1 MKRYKDYQSFSE
13 EKFRSPDTIN
23 APIYTWVWNSPVSR
37 ALIDRQLQE
46 MREAGIEATYILP
59 QPYEFRPVNM
69 ATKLEPEYLS
79 EEFFDLV
86 RYAAERAE
94 SLGMVAWLYDEGGWP
109 SGSACG
115 KVIKNLPES
124 RAKQIEKISV
134 LLSAGDGLPA
144 MSELGVA
151 NPVLII
157 SAFVDGKRTGFDF
170 VAEADCTADVYVV
183 TERSGDLPQLT
194 DKRAVDEFI
203 RVTHEGYKCRMG
215 DLFGKAIF
223 AVFTDEPKV
232 VYPYYLSDV
241 EEFERESGFDF
252 AACVPALFEARTD
265 EEKRFKAA
273 YIDYV
278 SRKFADVYFSALADW
293 CHKNSLLFCGHVD
306 KDDEIRRFE
315 PCGGNLLRVLRKF
328 DIPGVDSIWRQVF
341 LGKRV
346 GYFPRFASSAAAQS
360 GNRYALTESFAAYG
374 DGLTGAQKRFIC
386 GSQLVRG
393 INILNFMS
401 VTSDRESIRSL
412 QLRPVFNP
420 EIPDYIGLVPFNAWA
435 KRMSHICSVGT
446 PVRDA
451 AVFVPCTDILLENE
465 DVIGRFEKIAERL
478 EDSAVDFDFVDGDF
492 LCDSELIGG
501 KLCMGLAAYNCLFI
515 PLGVALSQKQTAKL
529 CDFEAAGGKV
539 IFADENTEI
548 PGELSLAF
556 GTPFIR
562 GTHRRDGETDIY
574 VFFSECNHVTEFC
587 PNIDPRGRDVYILD
601 PVDGRIFKHALSERL
616 EILPGA
622 ELVVL
627 VTADEL
633 SCDEKPARPSKI
645 KEINDFEI
653 TIESETV
660 FSEDHLERR
669 EGHRTVESL
678 PDHFSGTVRFD
689 GSFSAVKEQGAVIEI
704 VGTDFCVS
712 VSVNGENLGTRVMPP
727 YRFDAPCELVKNE
740 NRLAIAVST
749 TAAGAL
755 CQGLSG
761 KNLPFSGP
769 YNERCLDF
777 ESDSDRP
784 IKFTCRVGQ

>member
-1 MKRYKDYQSFSE
+1 MDIYKDYQPFSAQ
-13 EKFRSPDTIN
+13 KFKFPDAVN
-23 APIYTWVWNSPVSR
+23 APIYTWVWNSPISR
-37 ALIDRQLQE
+37 DLIDRQLRE
-46 MREAGIEATYILP
+46 MSDAGIEATYILP
-59 QPYEFRPVNM
+59 QPYEFCPETL
-69 ATKLEPEYLS
+69 ATRLEPPYLS
-79 EEFFDLV
+79 DDFFELV
-86 RYAAERAE
+86 RYATERAS
-94 SLGMVAWLYDEGGWP
+94 SLGMVAWIYDEGGWP

-115 KVIKNLPES
+115 KVLETLPEA
-124 RAKQIEKISV
+124 RAKKIQKVSAS
-134 LLSAGDGLPA
+134 LSAGEGIPA
-144 MSELGVA
+144 LGDLGTE
-151 NPVLII
+151 NPVSVI
-157 SAFVDGKRTGFDF
+157 SAFVDGKRIELDF
-170 VAEADCTADVYVV
+170 VARRDCTADIYVV
-183 TERSGDLPQLT
+183 CERSGSLPQLI
-194 DKRAVDEFI
+194 DKGAVKEFI
-203 RVTHEGYKCRMG
+203 RVTHEGYKRKMG
-215 DLFGKAIF
+215 DLFGRASF

-232 VYPYYLSDV
+232 IYPYYLTDV
-241 EEFERESGFDF
+241 KEFERESGFDF
-252 AACVPALFEARTD
+252 ALCVPALFEAWTD
-265 EEKRFKAA
+265 EEKRFKAT

-278 SRKFADVYFSALADW
+278 GRKFTDVYFSALADW
-293 CHKNSLLFCGHVD
+293 CHENSLLLCGHVD
-306 KDDEIRRFE
+306 KEDEL
-315 PCGGNLLRVLRKF
+315 PLCVAYGGNLLRVLRKF
-328 DIPGVDSIWRQVF
+328 DIPGVDAIWRQIF
-341 LGKRV
+341 CDKRA
-346 GYFPRFASSAAAQS
+346 GYYPRFAASAAAQS

-374 DGLTGAQKRFIC
+374 DGLTGAQKRFIY

-393 INILNFMS
+393 INILNVMS

-412 QLRPVFNP
+412 QLRPVYNP
-420 EIPDYIGLVPFNAWA
+420 EIPDYDGLAPFNAWA
-435 KRMSHICSVGT
+435 KRMSHICSVGV

-451 AVFVPCTDILLENE
+451 AVFVPYTDIWLENE

-515 PLGVALSQKQTAKL
+515 PLGTELSPKHTAKL
-529 CDFEAAGGKV
+529 CDFEVAGGKV

-548 PGELSLAF
+548 PSELSLAL

-562 GTHRRDGETDIY
+562 GAHRRDGETDIY
-574 VFFSECNHVTEFC
+574 IFFSESDRVTEFC
-587 PNIDPRGRDVYILD
+587 PNIDGRGRDVYILD
-601 PVDGRIFKHALSERL
+601 SVDGRIFKHDLSEGL

-622 ELVVL
+622 ELVIL
-627 VTADEL
+627 VTSDEL
-633 SCDEKPARPSKI
+633 SCDEKPARPAKV

-669 EGHRTVESL
+669 EGHRTVKSL

-740 NRLAIAVST
+740 NRLAIVVST

-769 YNERCLDF
+769 YNERCLEF
-777 ESDSDRP
+777 ERDSDLP